1 MFSLRVKLTR
11 CLDIEEVIVELHGLA
26 GVELEQFLPFCNL
39 AVDILERF
47 GDMIRIGAFNDE
59 IS

>member
-26 GVELEQFLPFCNL
+26 GIELEQFLPLCNL
-39 AVDILERF
+39 AVDIL
-47 GDMIRIGAFNDE
+47 
-59 IS
+59 